1 MAPSFVGSH
10 TQANTVDHGQ
20 NSFWPE
26 LPRGVPFVPLFTVVA
41 AIVAVVNVAPPFP
54 LSPSTFSFHFPT
66 PEAIRVSLIM
76 AATNF
81 NAGKYTE
88 RIKINK

>member
-10 TQANTVDHGQ
+10 TQANTLDHGQ

-41 AIVAVVNVAPPFP
+41 AIVAVVNVASNGQRPFG
-54 LSPSTFSFHFPT
+54 HF
-66 PEAIRVSLIM
+66 R
-76 AATNF
+76 
-81 NAGKYTE
+81 
-88 RIKINK
+88 